1 LRNDLVFLQHRFRI
15 VRAAAQV
22 KPGVEHQDAHLSGE
36 VLRPPTP
43 CLCKLKWSRGGLM
56 TSTTEKKLNP
66 ALMQPMRPSAELAEI
81 VGIEPLPRT
90 EITKRIWAYIKSHNL
105 QNPSNKR
112 EILADEKLER
122 VFGVK
127 SINMFEMTKV
137 INQHLSK
144 S

>member
-1 LRNDLVFLQHRFRI
+1 
-15 VRAAAQV
+15 
-22 KPGVEHQDAHLSGE
+22 
-36 VLRPPTP
+36 
-43 CLCKLKWSRGGLM
+43 M
-56 TSTTEKKLNP
+56 TSTTEKKVNP
-66 ALMQPMRPSAELAEI
+66 ALMQPMRPSPELAEI

-90 EITKRIWAYIKSHNL
+90 EITKRIWAYIKEHNL
-105 QNPSNKR
+105 QNPGNKR